1 MISSKQGPHRN
12 KPSTW
17 SRARRDLATPQ
28 GSSLMSALF
37 LCFILP
43 LIGVILDSFFD
54 LPDFVMYPVI
64 ITIIILEPAIIVV
77 TIVRISAMNK
87 RAEEA
92 RREIYRQ
99 KFEQNL
105 EDLRE
110 WSEQRKPGKHRE
122 GENREA

>member
-1 MISSKQGPHRN
+1 
-12 KPSTW
+12 
-17 SRARRDLATPQ
+17 
-28 GSSLMSALF
+28 MSALF

-64 ITIIILEPAIIVV
+64 ITIIILEPAIIIV

-110 WSEQRKPGKHRE
+110 WSEQRKSGKHRE

>member
-1 MISSKQGPHRN
+1 MSHRPGLH
-12 KPSTW
+12 KDRPSIW

-28 GSSLMSALF
+28 GSNLMSALF

-43 LIGVILDSFFD
+43 LIGVILESFFG
-54 LPDFVMYPVI
+54 LPNSVMYPI
-64 ITIIILEPAIIVV
+64 IIAIIIAEPVIIILVLL
-77 TIVRISAMNK
+77 RISAMNK

-99 KFEQNL
+99 KFEQNM
-105 EDLRE
+105 DDIRA
-110 WSEQRKPGKHRE
+110 WSEKRAREHRK

>member
-1 MISSKQGPHRN
+1 MISPRMGPHRN

-28 GSSLMSALF
+28 GSNLMSALF

-43 LIGVILDSFFD
+43 FIGVILDSFFD
-54 LPDFVMYPVI
+54 LPNFVMYPVI
-64 ITIIILEPAIIVV
+64 IAIIILEPAII
-77 TIVRISAMNK
+77 IVAVIRISAMNK

-105 EDLRE
+105 EGIRK
-110 WSEQRKPGKHRE
+110 WSEQRKSGNHRE
-122 GENREA
+122 GENREV

>member
-64 ITIIILEPAIIVV
+64 ITIIILEPGIIVV
-77 TIVRISAMNK
+77 TVLRISAMNK
-87 RAEEA
+87 RAEKA